1 MLRRLIIV
9 GVGLVV
15 AIAAA
20 QAADSRVR
28 IHGSNTV
35 GERLMPEL
43 LEAWL
48 RSKGQ
53 DEVIRQQLAFEELLL
68 VSSGGLGKVKIEL
81 HAHGSTTAFQDLSAG
96 TADIGMASRRV
107 TQAEIDRAAHLGAL
121 DAADQETVLALDGLA
136 IIVPNANPLK
146 QVSLGEVRDLFAGS
160 VDNWGR
166 ERGILS
172 GKLFLKVETCPQAPC
187 VLKVRLSW
195 RRRSRVIAVE
205 SGLLA

>member
-136 IIVPNANPLK
+136 IIVRRRLATLDG
-146 QVSLGEVRDLFAGS
+146 QITGVFAGVPIGWWS
-160 VDNWGR
+160 NGQFHGSTLSDIQIMCGKSNR
-166 ERGILS
+166 TQIIIL
-172 GKLFLKVETCPQAPC
+172 FQH
-187 VLKVRLSW
+187 
-195 RRRSRVIAVE
+195 VIILENKRQVMIV
-205 SGLLA
+205 